1 MQHIRLLGLWR
12 GRAGILTLLVAIG
25 LAIATTW
32 VAQALLTSQLF
43 ARLLAGESPLAGT
56 TAIIIAAL
64 VGVLLARPLLV
75 LLRQLVSQW
84 AMTRIKSD
92 LRARAIVAYVRRST
106 MEPGKGRSG
115 RDHAVVVD
123 GIENL
128 DAYLSGY
135 VPQLVVT
142 GVVTVVA
149 GGVMIGFDPV
159 TGVIAVVATAAF
171 PLLPVSGTAPSRP
184 AAATTGTPTRRCT
197 PNSSTR
203 CTGCRRWSPSAR

>member
-75 LLRQLVSQW
+75 LLRQL
-84 AMTRIKSD
+84 
-92 LRARAIVAYVRRST
+92 RS
-106 MEPGKGRSG
+106 PSG
-115 RDHAVVVD
+115 R
-123 GIENL
+123 
-128 DAYLSGY
+128 
-135 VPQLVVT
+135 
-142 GVVTVVA
+142 
-149 GGVMIGFDPV
+149 
-159 TGVIAVVATAAF
+159 
-171 PLLPVSGTAPSRP
+171 
-184 AAATTGTPTRRCT
+184 
-197 PNSSTR
+197 
-203 CTGCRRWSPSAR
+203 